1 MLNYFISI
9 TFGHHYLISY
19 KYNFRSTMEIRTLTR
34 AEEEIMRI
42 LWQLKKAFVKDIL
55 AEMPEPKPAYNTV
68 STIIRILE
76 KKKVVGY
83 TAYGKT
89 HEYYPLITE
98 EEYKRFEMKQL
109 MTNYFDNSLPNLV
122 SFFVKDND
130 LKTKDL
136 DEIMKLI
143 NDHKNE

>member
-1 MLNYFISI
+1 
-9 TFGHHYLISY
+9 
-19 KYNFRSTMEIRTLTR
+19 MEIRTLTR

-76 KKKVVGY
+76 KKEVVGY
-83 TAYGKT
+83 NAYGKT

-98 EEYKRFEMKQL
+98 EEYKRFEMQQL
-109 MTNYFDNSLPNLV
+109 MVTYFDNSLPNLV
-122 SFFVKDND
+122 SFFVKEND

-143 NDHKNE
+143 NQHKNEQ

>member
-1 MLNYFISI
+1 
-9 TFGHHYLISY
+9 
-19 KYNFRSTMEIRTLTR
+19 MEIRTLTR

-76 KKKVVGY
+76 KKEVVGY
-83 TAYGKT
+83 NAYGKT

-98 EEYKRFEMKQL
+98 EEYKRFEVQNL
-109 MTNYFDNSLPNLV
+109 MSNYFGNSLPNLV
-122 SFFVKDND
+122 SFFVKEND
-130 LKTKDL
+130 LKSRDL
-136 DEIMKLI
+136 EEIMKLI
-143 NDHKNE
+143 NDHKDEQ

>member
-1 MLNYFISI
+1 
-9 TFGHHYLISY
+9 
-19 KYNFRSTMEIRTLTR
+19 MEIRTLTR

-42 LWQLKKAFVKDIL
+42 LWQLKKAFVKDVL

-76 KKKVVGY
+76 KKEVVGY

-89 HEYYPLITE
+89 HEYFPLISE
-98 EEYKRFEMKQL
+98 EEYKRHEMQQL
-109 MTNYFDNSLPNLV
+109 MINYFDNSLPNLV

-143 NDHKNE
+143 NAHKNDK

>member
-1 MLNYFISI
+1 
-9 TFGHHYLISY
+9 
-19 KYNFRSTMEIRTLTR
+19 MEIRTLTR

-76 KKKVVGY
+76 KKEVVGY

-89 HEYYPLITE
+89 HEYFPLITE
-98 EEYKRFEMKQL
+98 EEYKRYEMQQL

-143 NDHKNE
+143 NDQKSES